1 MLSVVSDMES
11 IELLADYVKRIRQE
25 KQMSLADVER
35 NSRRHGQGI
44 SNGYVSQIENGQ
56 MTNPSLDALI
66 GLARGLGVFE
76 DELFAVA
83 RGLNKVG
90 ELSLD
95 EVRVLE
101 FYRALPSDKKDD
113 VLAHLELAY
122 KRHVD
127 TVRTGPKAGR
137 VYEAVAGIPKLVKDT
152 QRRPRK
158 SSSKNNP

>member
-1 MLSVVSDMES
+1 MLSVIFSMERS
-11 IELLADYVKRIRQE
+11 EPLADYVKRIRQE

-66 GLARGLGVFE
+66 GLARGLGVSE

-83 RGLNKVG
+83 RGVNRVG
-90 ELSLD
+90 ELPLD

-101 FYRALPSDKKDD
+101 FYRALPPNTKDD

-122 KRHVD
+122 KRHVENL
-127 TVRTGPKAGR
+127 RTGPKSGR
-137 VYEAVAGIPKLVKDT
+137 VYDAVAGIPKLVKDT
-152 QRRPRK
+152 QKKPRK
-158 SSSKNNP
+158 PASKKNI